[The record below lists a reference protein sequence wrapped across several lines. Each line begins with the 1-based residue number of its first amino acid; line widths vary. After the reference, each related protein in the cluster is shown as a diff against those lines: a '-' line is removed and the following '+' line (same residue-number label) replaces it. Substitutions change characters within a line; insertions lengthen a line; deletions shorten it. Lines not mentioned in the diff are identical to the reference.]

1 MTVICETHDS
11 WFTYNVL
18 YPLQVLGQASVP
30 VCVCVCVCVCVV
42 VCDGPAREETNLSY
56 FARDPLF
63 WLDIMYEL
71 VNVNLNFLFFSS
83 GTPGLHFSLQ
93 VS

>member
-1 MTVICETHDS
+1 MV
-11 WFTYNVL
+11 Y
-18 YPLQVLGQASVP
+18 LQCSVSFAGLGAGLCSS
-30 VCVCVCVCVCVV
+30 VCVCVCVCVV
-42 VCDGPAREETNLSY
+42 VCDGPAREEPNLSY
-56 FARDPLF
+56 LARDPLF